1 MKKLIMIAL
10 AALIGA
16 SALAQDGKT
25 IYNRYSEGEGVS
37 AVYISPSMFKLMK
50 RIPDLELE
58 GENVNLGPI
67 IKSLTGMYVINSENP
82 AINDDIK
89 RDVDRF
95 IRRGDYEILLEAKE
109 DGEVT
114 RLYTMGSETTVTGF
128 VMLTYEPAECS
139 FICINGEIPRAA
151 LEELIN

>member
-1 MKKLIMIAL
+1 MIAI
-10 AALIGA
+10 AALIGG

-25 IYNRYSEGEGVS
+25 IYNRYSEAEGVS

-50 RIPDLELE
+50 RIPDIDLE
-58 GENVNLGPI
+58 GESVNLAPI
-67 IKSLTGMYVINSENP
+67 IKNLTGMYIINSENP
-82 AINDDIK
+82 AVNDDIK

-114 RLYTMGSETTVTGF
+114 RMYTMGPESTVTGF
-128 VMLTYEPAECS
+128 VVLTYEPAECS

>member
-10 AALIGA
+10 AALIGG

-25 IYNRYSEGEGVS
+25 IYNRYSEAEGVS
-37 AVYISPSMFKLMK
+37 AVYISPSMFKLMN
-50 RIPDLELE
+50 RIPDINLE
-58 GENVNLGPI
+58 GESVNLAPI
-67 IKSLTGMYVINSENP
+67 IKNLTGMYIINSENP

-114 RLYTMGSETTVTGF
+114 RMYTMGPEATVTGF
-128 VMLTYEPAECS
+128 VVLTYEPAECS

>member
-1 MKKLIMIAL
+1 MIAL
-10 AALIGA
+10 AALIGG

-25 IYNRYSEGEGVS
+25 IYNRYSEAEGVS
-37 AVYISPSMFKLMK
+37 AVYISPSMFKLMN
-50 RIPDLELE
+50 RIPDINLE
-58 GENVNLGPI
+58 GESVNLAPI
-67 IKSLTGMYVINSENP
+67 IKNLTGMYIINSENP

-114 RLYTMGSETTVTGF
+114 RMYTMGPEATVTGF
-128 VMLTYEPAECS
+128 VVLTYEPAECS

>member
-1 MKKLIMIAL
+1 MKRLVLIAL

-25 IYNRYSEGEGVS
+25 IYNRYSEAEGVS

-50 RIPDLELE
+50 RIPDIDLE
-58 GENVNLGPI
+58 GDSVNLGPI
-67 IKSLTGMYVINSENP
+67 IRNLTGMYLINSENP
-82 AINDDIK
+82 AVNEDIK

-95 IRRGDYEILLEAKE
+95 IRRGAYEILMEAKE

-114 RLYTMGSETTVTGF
+114 RIYTMGDESIVTGF
-128 VMLTYEPAECS
+128 VLLAFEPAECS
-139 FICINGEIPRAA
+139 FICINGEMPRES
-151 LEELIN
+151 LEELIK

>member
-1 MKKLIMIAL
+1 MIAL
-10 AALIGA
+10 AALIGG

-25 IYNRYSEGEGVS
+25 IYNRYSEAEGVS

-50 RIPDLELE
+50 RIPDIDLE
-58 GENVNLGPI
+58 GESVNLGPI
-67 IKSLTGMYVINSENP
+67 IKNLTGMYIINSENP

-114 RLYTMGSETTVTGF
+114 RMYTMGPEATVTGF
-128 VMLTYEPAECS
+128 VVLTYEPAECS